1 MGMKLAGVALYQLA
15 LYLQPHIYQR
25 ALRPMVTG
33 QSPPPPTVYS
43 RLAPALPFTLAYE
56 ISEVRDEF
64 RPCSPIDLVKHL
76 LIPDLIGTARAYAR
90 AVSCPRSDTEGS
102 DRAACD

>member
-1 MGMKLAGVALYQLA
+1 MKLAGVALYQLA

-25 ALRPMVTG
+25 ALRPMVTA
-33 QSPPPPTVYS
+33 SHRRRP
-43 RLAPALPFTLAYE
+43 PFTAARPARLFTLSYE

-64 RPCSPIDLVKHL
+64 RPSSPIDLVKHL

-90 AVSCPRSDTEGS
+90 AVPCPRSDTEGS